1 MLVITKGIGGEV
13 NGLLEVA
20 NIWPLE
26 VGQFSRILGINR
38 KFAPKNE
45 KSSPGDLKHNFSMS
59 VGIFMIFIFC

>member
-1 MLVITKGIGGEV
+1 MLDVSYYKGYRRGAEV

-26 VGQFSRILGINR
+26 VGQFSRIRGINR

-45 KSSPGDLKHNFSMS
+45 KSSP
-59 VGIFMIFIFC
+59 

>member
-45 KSSPGDLKHNFSMS
+45 KSSP
-59 VGIFMIFIFC
+59 

>member
-26 VGQFSRILGINR
+26 VGQFSRIRGINR
-38 KFAPKNE
+38 KFAPKKE
-45 KSSPGDLKHNFSMS
+45 KS
-59 VGIFMIFIFC
+59 